1 MHGKRPVA
9 LALLV
14 VGLFLAGCDQGTD
27 SPPADPT
34 PAEVPQTTAVGTT
47 TAEAVIGDFR
57 AHGFKVGQ
65 VTENTEAGFSGA
77 REVVDTRIDGVEAG
91 VLVFPDVDA
100 AHSWADTSESFGGI
114 AVVGDTWAVSL
125 DSDGSGGTSKAQ
137 SRALAAKIAGAIGG
151 TVR

>member
-1 MHGKRPVA
+1 MHRRLA

-14 VGLFLAGCDQGTD
+14 AGLLLAGCDRGTD
-27 SPPADPT
+27 TPPADPT

-47 TAEAVIGDFR
+47 TAAAVIGDLR

-65 VTENTEAGFSGA
+65 ETESEAFGA
-77 REVVDTRIDGVEAG
+77 KESVDVRIDGVEAG
-91 VLVFPDVDA
+91 VLTFGDVEM
-100 AHSWADTSESFGGI
+100 AHSWAETSESFGGI

-125 DSDGSGGTSKAQ
+125 DSDGSGGTSKGQ
-137 SRALAAKIAGAIGG
+137 SRALAAKIAQAIGG